1 MKLRITDSRTESSSF
16 AYLLIVA
23 FISIAYLVV
32 VAQDLEA
39 LPISIQKSFIQQQMK
54 NTNGGA
60 FLPVGIKASVQQRAL
75 NYMAQQL
82 MPLIQKQLNAPI
94 AVPDVQGEVETPI
107 GHVTYQLSS
116 ITLSRLGLST
126 PSIQVNPQ
134 GLGVTISSATAH
146 MNCNWHYRENSW
158 PHISDSGSADADITI
173 AITFNVQVVIQDST
187 HFNIVLSGFNAR
199 FTNFNL
205 SLHGGASWLYNIFLN
220 NFKNSIEQAAQNAI
234 NTQVAS
240 AVNNVLSNTL
250 STLNLQIPILSYG
263 VLFDS
268 TLQIVSYTPSTYMTI
283 GTAGRCFIKGQQPY
297 PGQPSY
303 MPNSLGNDVMIE
315 MFVSDYT
322 LNSAGFAFTQAGIFN
337 YLLTQHTLPSA
348 ISWMF
353 NTTNLQFFIPALY
366 NKYPNRELQVDFIVP
381 TAPVFTISPKGVEV
395 SLIAQAI
402 FQVILP
408 TGPVNAFALNLNAL
422 LDWEVQIVANNLTGS
437 LQYKS
442 ANVTLAYSTIGNL
455 DVSLISSIVNLLF
468 QYGIVPIGNILAQR
482 GFPLPTVEG
491 LTLQNPTVS
500 YQTGFIAVRSNF
512 VFVPPSSS
520 SVSKQQ

>member
-1 MKLRITDSRTESSSF
+1 M
-16 AYLLIVA
+16 
-23 FISIAYLVV
+23 
-32 VAQDLEA
+32 
-39 LPISIQKSFIQQQMK
+39 
-54 NTNGGA
+54 
-60 FLPVGIKASVQQRAL
+60 
-75 NYMAQQL
+75 
-82 MPLIQKQLNAPI
+82 
-94 AVPDVQGEVETPI
+94 
-107 GHVTYQLSS
+107 
-116 ITLSRLGLST
+116 
-126 PSIQVNPQ
+126 
-134 GLGVTISSATAH
+134 
-146 MNCNWHYRENSW
+146 
-158 PHISDSGSADADITI
+158 
-173 AITFNVQVVIQDST
+173 IQDST